1 MQQRSRQQKPRH
13 TTSLK
18 GHKLKMEQA
27 MMQHK
32 VLLPASRSG
41 ALTVA
46 LVTAATTSGIVTFA
60 KPNVMS
66 RSIKTTT
73 VLQHRQHPCGSSD
86 EEEDDDER
94 CSFGSWDSDSAFDF
108 GSDDCDDDEEEKGNS
123 AGNQQQQHPQQFYK
137 QAAPLLGPTEAFQ
150 QLVQFVQGLPNKVK
164 DHNSAAHLKGFAS
177 KKVSTLQVQ

>member
-73 VLQHRQHPCGSSD
+73 VLNIGSILV
-86 EEEDDDER
+86 
-94 CSFGSWDSDSAFDF
+94 
-108 GSDDCDDDEEEKGNS
+108 
-123 AGNQQQQHPQQFYK
+123 
-137 QAAPLLGPTEAFQ
+137 AAAMRKKTTMRG
-150 QLVQFVQGLPNKVK
+150 
-164 DHNSAAHLKGFAS
+164 AHLEVGTQTQRLTLAVMTVMMMRRKKGTALEISSNSIHNNFTN
-177 KKVSTLQVQ
+177 KQLLC